1 MAMTI
6 YDISKKAGVSIA
18 TVSRVLNGSENV
30 RPSTRKKVMDVI
42 DKYDYTPNAFA
53 RGMGLHS
60 LKTIGILC
68 ADSSDLFLAK
78 AVYFLEQELQA
89 NGYESLLCCTGY
101 NLDIKKNYLNLIL
114 SKKVDSIILVG
125 SNFIGST
132 EDENQYI
139 KDVSTQVPIMLL
151 NASFDYPNVYS
162 TLCDDYGTM
171 FEATAEMIQAGITDI
186 LYLYDSKSYSGLK
199 KLHGFRDAMKEH
211 NIPGFEKLIH
221 FYDGNIEHL
230 DEIADFVADIAK
242 KGASFHVTDVVDA
255 YGEYEK
261 YAAYAKLDTLRFIVS
276 NTTEAG
282 IVYDDTDKIELNP
295 PKSYPG
301 KLTKFLYERYRHFN
315 GAADKGLVM
324 LPVELIDDNGIHLK
338 ECVLKLAAL
347 WNLEEGFTN
356 WVNEACVFTS
366 TLVDRIVTGYPRDE
380 AEELCKEFGYQDNL
394 IVTGEPF
401 ALWVIESAKDISE
414 EFPLPKA
421 GLPVIF
427 TDNQKPYKQRKVRIL
442 NGAHTSFVLASYLAG
457 NDIVLE
463 SMQDEL
469 IFNFMKKTIFEEVIP
484 TLTLPK
490 QDLIDF
496 ANAVITRF
504 NNPYVKHALLS
515 ISLNSVS
522 KWRARCMP
530 SFLGY
535 IEKEGK
541 LPEHLTFSLAA
552 LMAFYTGTEIRDK
565 ALIGHR
571 GEQEYNILD
580 DAAVLEFFA
589 ANSSKEPREFA
600 HAVLSNEDF
609 WGEDLSSLAGVEDA
623 VASYL
628 TEIRASGMRKAMEK
642 IFA

>member
-1 MAMTI
+1 MELLNKVKTGKVERPIKVLQFGEGNFLRAFVDYMI
-6 YDISKKAGVSIA
+6 DIANETGNFNGDI
-18 TVSRVLNGSENV
+18 VLVKPIEFG
-30 RPSTRKKVMDVI
+30 T
-42 DKYDYTPNAFA
+42 
-53 RGMGLHS
+53 L
-60 LKTIGILC
+60 
-68 ADSSDLFLAK
+68 DLFHK
-78 AVYFLEQELQA
+78 QECQYTVQLR
-89 NGYESLLCCTGY
+89 G
-101 NLDIKKNYLNLIL
+101 I
-114 SKKVDSIILVG
+114 VDGEPKRINRVVTS
-125 SNFIGST
+125 
-132 EDENQYI
+132 
-139 KDVSTQVPIMLL
+139 
-151 NASFDYPNVYS
+151 
-162 TLCDDYGTM
+162 
-171 FEATAEMIQAGITDI
+171 
-186 LYLYDSKSYSGLK
+186 
-199 KLHGFRDAMKEH
+199 
-211 NIPGFEKLIH
+211 
-221 FYDGNIEHL
+221 
-230 DEIADFVADIAK
+230 VA
-242 KGASFHVTDVVDA
+242 DVVDA

-261 YAAYAKLDTLRFIVS
+261 YAAFAKLDTLRFIVS

-282 IVYDDTDKIELNP
+282 IVYDDTDRFEFAP
-295 PKSYPG
+295 PKTYPG
-301 KLTKFLYERYRHFN
+301 KLTKFLYERYTHFE
-315 GAADKGLVM
+315 GALDKGLVI

-347 WNLEEGFTN
+347 WNLGDEFVA
-356 WVNEACVFTS
+356 WIKEACVFTS

-380 AEELCKEFGYQDNL
+380 VKELCEEFGYQDNL

-401 ALWVIESAKDISE
+401 ALWVIESDKDISE
-414 EFPLPKA
+414 ELPLPQA

-469 IFNFMKKTIFEEVIP
+469 VFKFMKDTIFDEVIP

-490 QDLIDF
+490 DDLVDF

-535 IEKEGK
+535 IENEGK
-541 LPEHLTFSLAA
+541 LPAHLTFSLAA

-571 GEQEYNILD
+571 DGAEYNILD

-589 ANSSKEPREFA
+589 ANSSKDAAEFA
-600 HAVLSNEDF
+600 HAVLSNVDF
-609 WGEDLSSLAGVEDA
+609 WGQDLSAIAGLDEA
-623 VASYL
+623 VSTYL
-628 TEIRASGMRKAMEK
+628 NDIRTMGMRAALENT
-642 IFA
+642 FA